1 MTSPSQDKAAVK
13 ACFLAELDAAGIT
26 LPADLADAAASDFL
40 VLHRQMRLIRDACS
54 VDAPLPLGFVPLL
67 GEA

>member
-40 VLHRQMRLIRDACS
+40 VLHRQM
-54 VDAPLPLGFVPLL
+54 
-67 GEA
+67 